1 MKTSKLNL
9 CRLKSHSHP
18 LKKYEFWHDLQC
30 IWTLILGLRQ
40 LYEDKNFFLIDID
53 WLPIDWYHQISVYMC
68 HWLPLQQPCPFF
80 NWHLHPLV
88 DSRPSKP
95 PSGLCRGDHTAVDS
109 YLLSDCFID
118 SSVSNYWFLLIGQ
131 ATRQFKILDL
141 LTELIR

>member
-53 WLPIDWYHQISVYMC
+53 WLPIDWYHQISVDIIKGITC
-68 HWLPLQQPCPFF
+68 
-80 NWHLHPLV
+80 V
-88 DSRPSKP
+88 
-95 PSGLCRGDHTAVDS
+95 
-109 YLLSDCFID
+109 ID
-118 SSVSNYWFLLIGQ
+118 SLCNSLALFLID
-131 ATRQFKILDL
+131 TYIP
-141 LTELIR
+141 